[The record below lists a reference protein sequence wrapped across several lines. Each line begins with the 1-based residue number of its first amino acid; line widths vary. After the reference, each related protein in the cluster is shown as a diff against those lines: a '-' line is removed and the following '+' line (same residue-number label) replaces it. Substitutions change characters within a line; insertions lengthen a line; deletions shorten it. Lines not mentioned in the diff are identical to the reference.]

1 MGYFIVD
8 LIDSTDRNVATPH
21 DFYMAL
27 AHCVKDHIVSRWI
40 RTQQISYQRD
50 PKVSRYL
57 FLSVLVFPINSI
69 ASTVASLRQF
79 ATK

>member
-1 MGYFIVD
+1 MISRRQKSISTKGYFIVEM
-8 LIDSTDRNVATPH
+8 IFFKDRNVATPH

-50 PKVSRYL
+50 PKVSRY
-57 FLSVLVFPINSI
+57 
-69 ASTVASLRQF
+69 R
-79 ATK
+79 